1 MLWVREGGRRPYTQK
16 LLHIYEC
23 WLEKP
28 HKVSE
33 SGVFVAGLLLSR
45 QTGEVESVFN
55 QESGGTCRS
64 KAGKVDSRKSVWK
77 YCC

>member
-1 MLWVREGGRRPYTQK
+1 MLWVGEGGREGRGGRRPYTQK

-45 QTGEVESVFN
+45 HTGEVESVFN
-55 QESGGTCRS
+55 QEIGRDGQVKGRQ
-64 KAGKVDSRKSVWK
+64 G
-77 YCC
+77 